1 MIINRILF
9 PIDFSERSRAIAPF
23 ILSLALR
30 HHASV
35 ALLNIIQPPPPL
47 YGGMDTAY
55 PETFDYTANREIM
68 LNNLREFAAL
78 ELPKV
83 EASQVVDIGD
93 PAFVIADFAKNNGVD
108 LICLSTHGYGAFRRA
123 LLGSV
128 AAKVLHDAEMPV
140 WTSAHAPEPTHRAH
154 PQPRHIVVAID
165 PDKNA
170 RKTLDAATAVARET
184 GATLDI
190 VTAVAEGVIAPGME
204 DVQLEEL
211 LIEGTRE
218 EIAKLQFEAGTAA
231 GTIIEIGS
239 PAKVVRKAALA
250 KRADLVVAGRG
261 DVHSI
266 LGRLWGDSYAII
278 REAPCPVLS
287 V

>member
-1 MIINRILF
+1 LTIHRILF
-9 PIDFSERSRAIAPF
+9 PIDFSERSRAVAPF
-23 ILSLALR
+23 VLSLALR
-30 HHASV
+30 HRAEV
-35 ALLNIIQPPPPL
+35 VLINIIQPPPPL
-47 YGGMDTAY
+47 YGGMDTVY
-55 PETFDYTANREIM
+55 PETFDYTENRESM
-68 LNNLREFAAL
+68 LNSLREFATL

-83 EASQVVDIGD
+83 EVASIVDIGD
-93 PAFVIADFAKNNGVD
+93 PASVITDYASRNGVD
-108 LICLSTHGYGAFRRA
+108 LICLPTHGYGAFRRA

-128 AAKVLHDAEMPV
+128 AAKVLHDAEVPV

-154 PQPRHIVVAID
+154 PQPRHILVAID
-165 PDKNA
+165 PDKDA
-170 RKTLDAATAVARET
+170 RKTLDAATAIAQET
-184 GATLDI
+184 GASLDI

-204 DVQLEEL
+204 DTQLEDL

-218 EIAKLQFEAGTAA
+218 ELAKLQFEAGSAA
-231 GTIIEIGS
+231 GTIIEIGR
-239 PAKVVRKAALA
+239 PAKVVREAVLA

-261 DVHSI
+261 DVHSV